1 MQKVLV
7 IGEFSDGV
15 ISELTRE
22 LITAAN
28 ALSQSVILG
37 IANSE
42 LDYSGNFPN
51 IAGVESLVT
60 ISIESADFDAEIQ
73 RSATDALIDHVQ
85 PQVIIMP
92 FNYRAASFAG
102 AIAEKRNLGFATDV
116 VNIYRDDQ
124 ELVRIVRPIYGSR
137 MLADIGFPS
146 TSSVLVLLRGSKWE
160 PAKDVDGP
168 INHTHL
174 DFSVDSIKRLKHIEF
189 IYPSGESG
197 LKSADVIFS
206 IGRGIGSPDNIQK
219 FEVLAKKMGV
229 TLGASRPIIDAGWM
243 PPGHQVG
250 QTGATVKPK
259 LYIAFG
265 ISGALQHLAGMSGA
279 KIILAINT
287 DENAPIFG
295 VAHLGASVDMMK
307 VADEIVALL

>member
-1 MQKVLV
+1 MPKVLV
-7 IGEFSDGV
+7 IGEFSDGL
-15 ISELTRE
+15 ISDFTRE
-22 LITAAN
+22 LITAAST
-28 ALSQSVILG
+28 LSQSVILG
-37 IANSE
+37 IASSE
-42 LDYSGNFPN
+42 IDSSGNFPN

-60 ISIESADFDAEIQ
+60 ISIGSPNFDAEIQ

-85 PQVIIMP
+85 PEVIVMP
-92 FNYRAASFAG
+92 FNYRTASFAG

-116 VNIYRDDQ
+116 VDVYRDDQ
-124 ELVRIVRPIYGSR
+124 ELLRIVRPIYGSR
-137 MLADIGFPS
+137 VLAEIGFSS
-146 TSSVLVLLRGSKWE
+146 TSSILVLLRGSKWE
-160 PAKDVDGP
+160 PAKDVDGL

-174 DFSVDSIKRLKHIEF
+174 DFNVDSIERLKHIEF
-189 IYPSGESG
+189 IYPSGETD

-229 TLGASRPIIDAGWM
+229 TLGASRPIIDAGWL

-250 QTGATVKPK
+250 QTGTTVKPT

-279 KIILAINT
+279 KTILAINT
-287 DENAPIFG
+287 DESAPIFG

-307 VADEIVALL
+307 VADELINLL

>member
-1 MQKVLV
+1 MPKVLV
-7 IGEFSDGV
+7 IGEFSDGL
-15 ISELTRE
+15 ISDFTRE
-22 LITAAN
+22 LITAAST
-28 ALSQSVILG
+28 LSQSVILG
-37 IANSE
+37 IASSE
-42 LDYSGNFPN
+42 IDSSGNFLN
-51 IAGVESLVT
+51 IAGIESLVT
-60 ISIESADFDAEIQ
+60 ISIASPNFDAEIQ

-85 PQVIIMP
+85 PEVIVMP

-116 VNIYRDDQ
+116 VDVYQDDQ
-124 ELVRIVRPIYGSR
+124 EQLRIVRPIYGSR
-137 MLADIGFPS
+137 VLAEIGFSS

-160 PAKDVDGP
+160 PAKDVDGQVKR
-168 INHTHL
+168 THL
-174 DFSVDSIKRLKHIEF
+174 DFNVDSTERLKHIEY
-189 IYPSGESG
+189 IYPSGETG

-219 FEVLAKKMGV
+219 FEVLATKMGV

-250 QTGATVKPK
+250 QTGTTVKPA
-259 LYIAFG
+259 LYVAFG

-279 KIILAINT
+279 KTILAINT
-287 DENAPIFG
+287 DESAPIFG

-307 VADEIVALL
+307 VADELIALL